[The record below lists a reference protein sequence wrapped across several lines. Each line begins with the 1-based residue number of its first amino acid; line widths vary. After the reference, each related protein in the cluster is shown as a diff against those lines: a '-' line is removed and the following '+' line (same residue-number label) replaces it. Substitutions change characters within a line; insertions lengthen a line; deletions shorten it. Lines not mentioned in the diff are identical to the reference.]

1 MNGIPLSVL
10 DLPMTQAG
18 RPTAEIL
25 AGMADVARR
34 VEELGYRRLWYAEHH
49 ATAVLADFPP
59 PIVIAHM
66 AAVTSTIRVGS
77 GGVMAPNH
85 APLSIA
91 EQFGALA
98 ALHPG
103 RVDLG
108 VGRGPGTRDESAAR
122 ALRRGAD
129 AATEAEYG
137 EDVADILRRVGERAD
152 APQPWLLSSGTTGAK
167 LAAQHGLPV
176 AFAHHIRP
184 ANTAAAVETY
194 RAHFRPSHWSESPRI
209 MVSVMAFCANTD
221 AEADR
226 LARPYEIS
234 SSGIAEGKERA
245 LPSPE
250 DAAAYEFTQQELDAI
265 AGRKAGQ
272 VRGTPTTFAR
282 RLAEVATEFGA
293 DELMLA
299 TPVYDPA
306 ERIASFELVIKSW

>member
-1 MNGIPLSVL
+1 MNDIPLSVL

-18 RPTAEIL
+18 RPTSEIL
-25 AGMADVARR
+25 SGMADVARR
-34 VEELGYRRLWYAEHH
+34 VEELGYRRVWYAEHH
-49 ATAVLADFPP
+49 ATTVMADFPP
-59 PIVIAHM
+59 PIVIAHI

-85 APLSIA
+85 APLSVA

-108 VGRGPGTRDESAAR
+108 VGRGPGTRDESAIR

-129 AATEAEYG
+129 QATEAEYAV
-137 EDVADILRRVGERAD
+137 DVADLLHRVGERAD
-152 APQPWLLSSGTTGAK
+152 APEPWLLASSTTGAK

-184 ANTAAAVETY
+184 ANTAEAAEAY
-194 RAHFRPSHWSESPRI
+194 RAHFRPSRWSAAPRI
-209 MVSVMAFCANTD
+209 MVSLMAFCANTD

-226 LARPYEIS
+226 LARPYEVF
-234 SSGIAEGKERA
+234 SSGIAVGEERA
-245 LPSPE
+245 MPSPDE
-250 DAAAYEFTQQELDAI
+250 AAAYEFTQPELDAI

-272 VRGTPTTFAR
+272 VRGTPTAVAR
-282 RLAEVATEFGA
+282 RLAELAAEFGA

-306 ERIASFELVIKSW
+306 ERIASFELVSKSW